1 MSQKSVHAVENMR
14 HICDAYFSGEF
25 ELQIIDINRD
35 QQSAVEYQIIG
46 IPTLIKLNPAPKRT
60 ILGDLSDMQKV
71 LKILD
76 ID

>member
-14 HICDAYFSGEF
+14 RICDAHFSGEF
-25 ELQIIDINRD
+25 ELEIIDINRD
-35 QQSAVEYQIIG
+35 RQSAVSHQIIA

-60 ILGDLSDMQKV
+60 ILGDLSDMEKV

-76 ID
+76 IE